1 MSAGTG
7 FLHRRAPGAAGGEV
21 LLRIAGVSLE
31 LQGRTI
37 LDGLDLDL
45 TPGEI
50 HGLLGTNGSGKSS
63 LAYAVM
69 GCEGYRPGSG
79 EIVFAGLRIDE
90 LPLHERARLGI
101 TLAWQEPARFEGLTV
116 RDYVRV
122 GAQQTD
128 VEDCLRRVGLDP
140 REYAGRAVDK
150 TLSGGERKRV
160 ELAAV
165 LAMQPRLV
173 ILDEPT
179 AGIDLLSLD
188 ALIAVIEAL
197 KTAGSTVLLITHQAE
212 VAAHADRAS
221 QLCGGRIVCRGETAR
236 VLEHY
241 RQRVCR
247 RCDGETCDV

>member
-1 MSAGTG
+1 MAS
-7 FLHRRAPGAAGGEV
+7 
-21 LLRIAGVSLE
+21 LLSLVGLRLA
-31 LQGRTI
+31 LQEKTI
-37 LDGLDLDL
+37 LDGLDLGL
-45 TPGEI
+45 AAGEI
-50 HGLLGTNGSGKSS
+50 HALLGANGSGKSS

-69 GCEGYRPGSG
+69 GCEGYRPSAG
-79 EIVFAGLRIDE
+79 EIVFDGRRIDG

-101 TLAWQEPARFEGLTV
+101 TLAWQEPARFEGLSV
-116 RDYVRV
+116 DDYLRIGTDRV
-122 GAQQTD
+122 D
-128 VEDCLRRVGLDP
+128 VAGCLRRVGLERDD
-140 REYAGRAVDK
+140 YAGRAVDK

-165 LAMQPRLV
+165 LAMRPKLA

-188 ALIAVIEAL
+188 ALIAVIETL

-221 QLCGGRIVCRGETAR
+221 QLCGGRIVCQGNTAR

-241 RQRVCR
+241 RNRVCR
-247 RCDGETCDV
+247 RCDGKTCHV